1 MSYSGHGFLGLP
13 DLETAK
19 QCILETV
26 TVLEMRKSVTVAD
39 CHCIDVIVTDMHCK
53 EKNFNP
59 HIEVPSFPHLMLR
72 FPPILAGTKSHLD
85 LFHQP
90 LDMGILVFP
99 VTVYRPNPNAT
110 LAFSQATCSPAEGT
124 KLRCRRCLSFFV
136 SKIEITRRTYLPSN
150 HRDAAAPAEALG
162 IRLVI
167 QLRIIYTA

>member
-1 MSYSGHGFLGLP
+1 MRLLLLSAKSSRPQVSYAGHGFLGLP

-26 TVLEMRKSVTVAD
+26 TVLEMRKSVTVPD
-39 CHCIDVIVTDMHCK
+39 CHFIDVIVTDMHC
-53 EKNFNP
+53 
-59 HIEVPSFPHLMLR
+59 
-72 FPPILAGTKSHLD
+72 
-85 LFHQP
+85 
-90 LDMGILVFP
+90 
-99 VTVYRPNPNAT
+99 TVYRPNPNTT